1 MPTEAAP
8 SVVLFRAVSHDSG
21 LGTCSTSL
29 LTYDRVLKP
38 ECTSPPVPG
47 KFTKSSRVVSFGSSR
62 NTTLSYCRVKL
73 LETVRSSRQA
83 KTSVR
88 SSPANNGRCRFLG
101 LCGTLPKRAL

>member
-21 LGTCSTSL
+21 LGTCSTGL

-47 KFTKSSRVVSFGSSR
+47 KFSKSS
-62 NTTLSYCRVKL
+62 TLSYCRVKL

-88 SSPANNGRCRFLG
+88 SSPANNGRCRFLVSND
-101 LCGTLPKRAL
+101 LTLETS